1 MPRPVPLADASKR
14 PAIAGKSV
22 SVYDADTLT
31 WHTAG
36 KTGLA
41 LKPVRED
48 REKGRFLGL
57 VGFEPMTRSGL
68 HQHLG
73 VATSFVLDGSL
84 TDYQGPVNLHY
95 AGINLKGATHDAIAY
110 QRSLLVSRLEA
121 PVIYPEA
128 TDRDYALHTGPR
140 FGSIRNPNPESE
152 PDINVPVDA
161 LAPLATGIGGV
172 TRKMIF
178 DYSRS
183 SGEHRYVQ
191 MGMIPGS
198 KTPAFTTSAL
208 LEVWVRAGDIRIGSK
223 VAYANCFV
231 IVEPGLTVSIESDFG
246 ASFHAWSEARVQWA
260 DGAGSPDL
268 FGF

>member
-1 MPRPVPLADASKR
+1 MKTEAALKRTVLTAEPVR
-14 PAIAGKSV
+14 
-22 SVYDADTLT
+22 VYAAEDLV

-57 VGFEPMTRSGL
+57 VGFEPLTRSGL

-84 TDYQGPVNLHY
+84 TDYQGPINLHE
-95 AGINLKGATHDAIAY
+95 AGINLKGSTHDAIAY

-140 FGSIRNPNPESE
+140 FGSIRNLNPEVE

-161 LAPLATGIGGV
+161 LRALPTGIGGV

-191 MGMIPGS
+191 MGMISGS
-198 KTPAFTTSAL
+198 KTPAFTTTAL
-208 LEVWVRAGDIRIGSK
+208 LEMWVRAGDIRIGDK
-223 VAYANCFV
+223 IAYANCFV
-231 IVEPGLTVSIESDFG
+231 VVEPGTTVSIESEFG
-246 ASFHAWSEARVQWA
+246 ALFHVWSEGRMQWA
-260 DGAGSPDL
+260 EGKQGSDL
-268 FGF
+268 FGFQ